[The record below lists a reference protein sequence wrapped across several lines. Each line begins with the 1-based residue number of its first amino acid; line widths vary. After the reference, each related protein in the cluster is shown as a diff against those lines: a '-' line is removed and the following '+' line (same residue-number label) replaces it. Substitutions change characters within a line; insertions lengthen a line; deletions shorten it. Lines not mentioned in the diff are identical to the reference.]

1 VTAGER
7 LGSFWTAWHFLTVIP
22 LPVKVPFEVE
32 RMGMSA
38 LFFPVVGLILGA
50 ILLVFD
56 TAIASFFPHSIVNLF
71 LLLLLVLITGG
82 IHLDGFA
89 DTVDGL
95 AGGATPEERLAIMR
109 DGRIGALAVVGL
121 FFLLTFKF
129 LALNAL
135 PFEVRWRGLLA
146 FPFIGR
152 SMMIPAACFSIYP
165 RPEGL
170 GKSFIGK
177 VPLLSAAGAMGIFI
191 SGITL
196 LFQWRGLLMAVML
209 MAASF
214 LTVRWMA
221 RKTGGITGDH
231 LGALGEG
238 AEVLFL
244 ILLYS
249 FYRPELI

>member
-1 VTAGER
+1 VTARGGLR
-7 LGSFWTAWHFLTVIP
+7 SFWTAWHFLTVIP
-22 LPVKVPFEVE
+22 LPVRIRFDPE
-32 RMGMSA
+32 RMGASA
-38 LFFPVVGLILGA
+38 LFFPIVGLILGG
-50 ILLVFD
+50 ILLAFD
-56 TAIASFFPHSIVNLF
+56 AAALSFFPRSTVNLM

-89 DTVDGL
+89 DTVDGM
-95 AGGATPEERLAIMR
+95 AGGTTPEERLEIMR

-121 FFLLTFKF
+121 FFLLAFKL

-135 PFEVRWRGLLA
+135 PGDVRWRGVLA
-146 FPFIGR
+146 FPFVGR
-152 SMMIPAACFSIYP
+152 SMMIPAAFFCRYP

-170 GKSFIGK
+170 GKSFVGK
-177 VPLLSAAGAMGIFI
+177 VPFSSGAGAMMIFLTGILF
-191 SGITL
+191 
-196 LFQWRGLLMAVML
+196 LFQLKGLSMTALL

-214 LTVRWMA
+214 LAVRWMA
-221 RKTGGITGDH
+221 GKTGGITGDQ

>member
-1 VTAGER
+1 VTFRGS

-22 LPVKVPFEVE
+22 LPVKVPFDLE
-32 RMGMSA
+32 RMGRSA
-38 LFFPVVGLILGA
+38 LFFPAVGLMLGA
-50 ILLVFD
+50 ILLAFD
-56 TAIASFFPHSIVNLF
+56 AAVGSFFPRPIVSLF
-71 LLLLLVLITGG
+71 LMLLLVLITGG

-95 AGGATPEERLAIMR
+95 AGGMTPAERLEIMR

-121 FFLLTFKF
+121 FFLLTFKL

-135 PFEVRWRGLLA
+135 PAEVRWRGLLA
-146 FPFIGR
+146 FPFVGR
-152 SMMIPAACFSIYP
+152 SMMVPAAYFSLYP

-170 GKSFIGK
+170 GKRFVGN
-177 VPLLSAAGAMGIFI
+177 VPLPALSGAMGVF
-191 SGITL
+191 
-196 LFQWRGLLMAVML
+196 LFGLFFLFRLKGLLAALFL

-214 LTVRWMA
+214 LAVRWMA

-238 AEVLFL
+238 AELLFL
-244 ILLYS
+244 VLLYS

>member
-1 VTAGER
+1 MTVRER

-22 LPVKVPFEVE
+22 LPVKVPFEAG
-32 RMGMSA
+32 RMGASA
-38 LFFPVVGLILGA
+38 LFFPIVGLILGA
-50 ILLVFD
+50 ILLLFD
-56 TAIASFFPHSIVNLF
+56 AALLPLFPRPVVNLF
-71 LLLLLVLITGG
+71 LLLVLALITGG

-95 AGGATPEERLAIMR
+95 AGGATPRERLEIMR

-121 FFLLTFKF
+121 FFLLMFKF

-135 PFEVRWRGLLA
+135 AGEIRWRGLLA
-146 FPFIGR
+146 FPFFGR
-152 SMMIPAACFSIYP
+152 SMMIPAAYFSVYP

-170 GKSFIGK
+170 GRSFVGK
-177 VPLLSAAGAMGIFI
+177 VPLASGSAAMAIFFLGA
-191 SGITL
+191 
-196 LFQWRGLLMAVML
+196 LFLFELNGLA
-209 MAASF
+209 MAALLLAAS
-214 LTVRWMA
+214 LGAVRWMA
-221 RKTGGITGDH
+221 RKIGGITGDH
-231 LGALGEG
+231 LGAIGEG

>member
-1 VTAGER
+1 M
-7 LGSFWTAWHFLTVIP
+7 GSFWTAWHFLTVIP
-22 LPVKVPFEVE
+22 LPVKIPFEVE
-32 RMGMSA
+32 RMGRSA
-38 LFFPVVGLILGA
+38 LYFPVIGLILGG
-50 ILLVFD
+50 ILLAFD
-56 TAIASFFPHSIVNLF
+56 AAVVSFFPRSIVNLF
-71 LLLLLVLITGG
+71 LLLLVVLMTGG
-82 IHLDGFA
+82 LHLDGFA

-95 AGGATPEERLAIMR
+95 AGGATPEERLEIMR

-146 FPFIGR
+146 FPFVGR
-152 SMMIPAACFSIYP
+152 SMMVPAAYFSIYP

-170 GKSFIGK
+170 GRSFVGK
-177 VPLLSAAGAMGIFI
+177 IPLLSGIGAMLIFLLGI
-191 SGITL
+191 
-196 LFQWRGLLMAVML
+196 LFLFRLKGLLMAVLL
-209 MAASF
+209 MAGAF
-214 LTVRWMA
+214 LTVRWVA

-244 ILLYS
+244 ILLHS
-249 FYRPELI
+249 FYRPELL

>member
-1 VTAGER
+1 MTVRGS

-22 LPVKVPFEVE
+22 LPVKVPFEVA
-32 RMGMSA
+32 RMGASA
-38 LFFPVVGLILGA
+38 LFFPVIGLVLGGV
-50 ILLVFD
+50 LWVFD
-56 TAIASFFPHSIVNLF
+56 SAAGSFFPRPMVSLA
-71 LLLLLVLITGG
+71 LLLLLVLMTGG

-95 AGGATPEERLAIMR
+95 AGGATPAERLEIMR

-135 PFEVRWRGLLA
+135 PGEVRWRGVLA
-146 FPFIGR
+146 FPFVGR
-152 SMMIPAACFSIYP
+152 SMMIPAAYFSLYP

-170 GKSFIGK
+170 GRNFVGQI
-177 VPLLSAAGAMGIFI
+177 PLSSIVGAMAVFL
-191 SGITL
+191 SGML
-196 LFQWRGLLMAVML
+196 FLFQLKGVML
-209 MAASF
+209 AALLTAASF
-214 LTVRWMA
+214 PAVRWMA

-238 AEVLFL
+238 AELFFL

>member
-1 VTAGER
+1 MTARGG
-7 LGSFWTAWHFLTVIP
+7 LGTFWTAWHFLTVVP
-22 LPVKVPFEVE
+22 LPVKVPFEIE
-32 RMGMSA
+32 RMGRSA

-50 ILLVFD
+50 ILVSFD
-56 TAIASFFPHSIVNLF
+56 AAAASFFPRPIVNLF
-71 LLLLLVLITGG
+71 LMLLLVLITGG
-82 IHLDGFA
+82 LHLDGFA

-95 AGGATPEERLAIMR
+95 AGGATPAERLEIMR

-121 FFLLTFKF
+121 FFLLAFKF

-135 PFEVRWRGLLA
+135 PEAVRWRGLLA
-146 FPFIGR
+146 FPFVGR
-152 SMMIPAACFSIYP
+152 SMMVPAACFSRYP

-170 GKSFIGK
+170 GKSFVGN
-177 VPLLSAAGAMGIFI
+177 VPLPALAGAAVIFLV
-191 SGITL
+191 GMLFLFRLEGLGAAL
-196 LFQWRGLLMAVML
+196 LLT
-209 MAASF
+209 AAAF
-214 LTVRWMA
+214 GAVRWMA
-221 RKTGGITGDH
+221 RKTGGITGDQ